1 MMVLFTG
8 GVAFATSQGQEPE
21 AFYVATNGSS
31 NNTGTLDSPFAT
43 IKDACERI
51 KPGSTIKTI
60 YVRGGVYS
68 NPGYGSGDKNNRSI
82 PAVECYGSSE
92 QYLTI
97 RPYEDEK
104 VKFAFDSFQGIRL
117 EGNYLNFE
125 GFEVEGPA
133 QPITYEEA
141 LADWW
146 IGSKIYNGNGI
157 VIKGHDINV
166 RNNVVHDTTGSA
178 IFINGGDCIN
188 ITDNIVY
195 NAAWWSTKG
204 TTAIGMINA
213 DTNAGASDDT
223 TCQNSDD
230 QNIKSERNLVF
241 ASESRIFSRV
251 PSKGFAELAID
262 EGSGT
267 LIQVNDG
274 SYRGGYL
281 IKDSFYLY
289 NGKGIASK
297 DTNNITIEN
306 NTLYMN
312 GSTLN
317 GRATGLRIN
326 GGSNINSRNNAV
338 VVSSEDL
345 AYSVAKEGVKS
356 FISSE
361 NNYFVGGDKNL
372 PPGNELVPRIFADPS
387 NLDFSLVSGIPT
399 NVGAPLSVFNSLKAK
414 ADKYGINIAPS
425 NWIMDYEGQTKAIV
439 ESAPSGST
447 YDWSQW
453 PEKVLVKPPEGQQ
466 FFGNQ
471 SKFELRIK
479 TPYER

>member
-1 MMVLFTG
+1 M
-8 GVAFATSQGQEPE
+8 
-21 AFYVATNGSS
+21 
-31 NNTGTLDSPFAT
+31 
-43 IKDACERI
+43 
-51 KPGSTIKTI
+51 
-60 YVRGGVYS
+60 
-68 NPGYGSGDKNNRSI
+68 
-82 PAVECYGSSE
+82 
-92 QYLTI
+92 
-97 RPYEDEK
+97 
-104 VKFAFDSFQGIRL
+104 
-117 EGNYLNFE
+117 
-125 GFEVEGPA
+125 
-133 QPITYEEA
+133 
-141 LADWW
+141 
-146 IGSKIYNGNGI
+146 
-157 VIKGHDINV
+157 

-178 IFINGGDCIN
+178 IFINGGDYIN

-213 DTNAGASDDT
+213 NTSDDT
-223 TCQNSDD
+223 TS

-297 DTNNITIEN
+297 DTDNITIEN

-372 PPGNELVPRIFADPS
+372 PRGNELVSQIFADPS
-387 NLDFSLVSGIPT
+387 NLDFSLVSGIST
-399 NVGAPLSVFNSLKAK
+399 DVGAPLSVFNSLKAK

-453 PEKVLVKPPEGQQ
+453 PEKVLVYLPEGQQ

-471 SKFELRIK
+471 SEFELRIK